1 MTKPPSLVTVIV
13 IDTNFIPRQG
23 LTAHGVGKPSV
34 HSHQIPPLL
43 PPPLLGIMM
52 GLWPIAPRDVSVG
65 RTAHMRFLASIYTP
79 TGNRRLNELIGFL
92 LCVSALLLFLA
103 LASYSPLDPSLNSA
117 SVLTGTH
124 AARNWIGVV
133 GALIS
138 DLALQFFGI
147 GAFLLPVFP
156 AMLGMRWFGS
166 RKVQSPIA
174 KSLGGIWLVMFV
186 PAMLALLPGH
196 LRWMNVIPIEG
207 LMGRVVG
214 DMLIHYLN
222 VAGAYIVCASVL
234 AVALYLSTAFSFS
247 SIRLWAPTRF
257 AWVTALWNRYLD
269 WQEERAKRRQQKELE
284 NRRISKPVVKTQLIP
299 SRQAGAEPTVQARVA
314 PEPRRTGIERMLG
327 PEVVEDVPAAT
338 GGILPESLAAVE
350 SAIDPQVTQRA
361 DSDHK
366 AKTTMPRIAGGYK
379 LPSSSLLQRADEQQ
393 TVDADELKLLA
404 QVLTEKYAEFDVHGQ
419 ITQINPGPVVTTFE
433 FKPDAGIKY
442 SRITNLTD
450 DLCLAL
456 KAESILIE
464 RMAGK
469 STVGIQV
476 PNREREI
483 IWLRENIESQ
493 EFMGQKSKLT
503 MALGK
508 DINGR
513 IVVADLAGMPHLLI
527 AGSTGA
533 GKSVAINAFIM
544 SILYKAT
551 PDQVRLILVD
561 PKRLELGNYE
571 GVPHLYTPIITE
583 PKLAANALRNAVREM
598 ERRLKLLAAKGVR
611 NIDQYNRL
619 FDSAT
624 PSLFEEDSDDK
635 PIPYIVIIIDE
646 LADLMML
653 DSSNVEESITRL
665 AQMARAVGIH
675 LVLATQ
681 RPSVDVITGLIKAN
695 FPARISFR
703 VATKVDSR
711 TILDAN
717 GAEALLGK
725 GDMLY
730 LPSGSAR
737 VHRLH
742 APLVTEK
749 EISAVVEFWKQQG
762 TAEYQQQFLEV
773 PKDERETSAGGS
785 TGEGS
790 DSGGEDDPLYQDAV
804 KLVVEFG
811 KASTS
816 LLQRRLR
823 IGYGRAAH
831 LIDLMEQ
838 DGIVGA
844 ADGPKPREVLKRP
857 DWISEI
863 EETAR

>member
-1 MTKPPSLVTVIV
+1 M
-13 IDTNFIPRQG
+13 
-23 LTAHGVGKPSV
+23 H
-34 HSHQIPPLL
+34 
-43 PPPLLGIMM
+43 
-52 GLWPIAPRDVSVG
+52 
-65 RTAHMRFLASIYTP
+65 FLASIFVP
-79 TGNRRLNELIGFL
+79 TGNRRLNELVGFL

-117 SVLTGTH
+117 SVLTGAH

-133 GALIS
+133 GALVS

-147 GAFLLPVFP
+147 GAFLLPIFP
-156 AMLGMRWFGS
+156 FMLGIRWFAS
-166 RKVQSPIA
+166 RKIQSPFA
-174 KSLGGIWLVMFV
+174 KTLGGIWLMMFV
-186 PAMLALLPGH
+186 PALLALFPGNT
-196 LRWMNVIPIEG
+196 RWLHVIPMEG
-207 LMGRVVG
+207 LLGRVVG
-214 DMLIHYLN
+214 DVLIHYLN
-222 VAGAYIVCASVL
+222 LAGAYIVCASVL
-234 AVALYLSTAFSFS
+234 AVALYLCTAFSFS
-247 SIRLWAPTRF
+247 SIQLWVPTRF
-257 AWVTALWNRYLD
+257 AFVTALWNRYLD
-269 WQEERAKRRQQKELE
+269 WQEERAKKRQQKELDK
-284 NRRISKPVVKTQLIP
+284 RRISKPQVKTQLIP
-299 SRQAGAEPTVQARVA
+299 SRQAVAAEPTVQDRVA
-314 PEPRRTGIERMLG
+314 PEPRRTGIESTLD
-327 PEVVEDVPAAT
+327 PEPTEAAT
-338 GGILPESLAAVE
+338 NTLAPTAGILPESPSTVE
-350 SAIDPQVTQRA
+350 AAIDPEVTKRG

-379 LPSSSLLQRADEQQ
+379 LPSSSLLQRPDEQQ
-393 TVDADELKLLA
+393 AVDADELKLLA
-404 QVLTEKYAEFDVHGQ
+404 QVLTGKYAEFEVHGQ

-476 PNREREI
+476 PNRQREI

-493 EFMGQKSKLT
+493 EFMGSKSKLT

-513 IVVADLAGMPHLLI
+513 IVTADLNGMPHLLI
-527 AGSTGA
+527 AGSTGS

-619 FDSAT
+619 FDNGGT

-749 EISAVVEFWKQQG
+749 EIAAVVEFWKQQG
-762 TAEYQQQFLEV
+762 SAEYQQEFLEA
-773 PKDERETSAGGS
+773 PKDDRESGS
-785 TGEGS
+785 GASSSEGS
-790 DSGGEDDPLYQDAV
+790 AEGGDDDPLYQDAV

-863 EETAR
+863 EETMR

>member
-1 MTKPPSLVTVIV
+1 MDYLATI
-13 IDTNFIPRQG
+13 FI
-23 LTAHGVGKPSV
+23 
-34 HSHQIPPLL
+34 
-43 PPPLLGIMM
+43 
-52 GLWPIAPRDVSVG
+52 
-65 RTAHMRFLASIYTP
+65 P
-79 TGNRRLNELIGFL
+79 TGNRRLNELVGFL
-92 LCVSALLLFLA
+92 MCVSALLLLLA
-103 LASYSPLDPSLNSA
+103 LVSYSPLDPSWNSA
-117 SVLTGTH
+117 STLTGAH
-124 AARNWIGVV
+124 AARNWIGIV
-133 GALIS
+133 GAYTA
-138 DLALQFFGI
+138 DAVLQFFGV
-147 GAFLLPVFP
+147 GAFLLVIFP
-156 AMLGMRWFGS
+156 AMLGTRWFRS
-166 RKVQSPIA
+166 IKVQSPLA
-174 KSLGGIWLVMFV
+174 KCLGGVWLAMFV
-186 PAMLALLPGH
+186 PAMLALLPGQ
-196 LRWMNVIPIEG
+196 LRWAHSIPIEG
-207 LMGRVVG
+207 LLGRVLG
-214 DMLIHYLN
+214 DFLIHYLN
-222 VAGAYIVCASVL
+222 VVGAYIVCATIL

-247 SIRLWAPTRF
+247 AIQLWAPTRF
-257 AWVTALWNRYLD
+257 TFLTALWNRYLD
-269 WQEERAKRRQQKELE
+269 WKQERARKRQQKELE
-284 NRRISKPVVKTQLIP
+284 QRRISKPIVKTQLIQTRP
-299 SRQAGAEPTVQARVA
+299 TQPVSQAQA
-314 PEPRRTGIERMLG
+314 EPRRTGIEKMLA
-327 PEVVEDVPAAT
+327 EEEAVKTTAKSVT
-338 GGILPESLAAVE
+338 GGILEEPPSSQEITEDPE
-350 SAIDPQVTQRA
+350 VTERA
-361 DSDHK
+361 DSGPK

-379 LPSSSLLQRADEQQ
+379 LPSSSLLQRPDEQQ
-393 TVDADELKLLA
+393 AVDADELKQLA

-419 ITQINPGPVVTTFE
+419 VTQINPGPVVTTFE
-433 FKPDAGIKY
+433 YKPEAGIKY
-442 SRITNLTD
+442 SRITNLVD

-456 KAESILIE
+456 KAESILVE
-464 RMAGK
+464 RMPGK

-476 PNREREI
+476 PNRQREI
-483 IWLRENIESQ
+483 IFLRENIESQ
-493 EFMGQKSKLT
+493 EFMGSKSKLT
-503 MALGK
+503 MAMGK

-513 IVVADLAGMPHLLI
+513 IVTADLAGMPHLLI

-611 NIDQYNRL
+611 NIDQYNKL
-619 FDSAT
+619 FEQSNT
-624 PSLFEEDSDDK
+624 PSLFEEDSDEK

-695 FPARISFR
+695 FPARVSFR

-742 APLVTEK
+742 APFVTEK
-749 EISAVVEFWKQQG
+749 EIAAVVEFWKAQA
-762 TAEYQQQFLEV
+762 TAEYQQSFLEA
-773 PKDERETSAGGS
+773 PKDEREAGSGAGAGEA
-785 TGEGS
+785 GEG
-790 DSGGEDDPLYQDAV
+790 GTAEDDPMYGDAV

-863 EETAR
+863 EESMR

>member
-1 MTKPPSLVTVIV
+1 MKYLSQIFAP
-13 IDTNFIPRQG
+13 TN
-23 LTAHGVGKPSV
+23 
-34 HSHQIPPLL
+34 
-43 PPPLLGIMM
+43 
-52 GLWPIAPRDVSVG
+52 
-65 RTAHMRFLASIYTP
+65 
-79 TGNRRLNELIGFL
+79 NRRLNELVGFL
-92 LCVSALLLFLA
+92 LCISALLLFLA

-117 SVLTGTH
+117 SVLTGSR

-138 DLALQFFGI
+138 DLVLQAFGI
-147 GAFLLPVFP
+147 GAFLLPVFS
-156 AMLGMRWFGS
+156 ATLGVRWFRS
-166 RKVQSPIA
+166 RKITSPVA
-174 KSLGGIWLVMFV
+174 KVLGGIWMLIFV
-186 PAMLALLPGH
+186 PALLALLPGH
-196 LRWMNVIPIEG
+196 LRWMNAIPIEG
-207 LMGRVVG
+207 LFGRMVG
-214 DMLIHYLN
+214 DFLIHYFNL
-222 VAGAYIVCASVL
+222 AGAYIVCASVL
-234 AVALYLSTAFSFS
+234 AVALYLSTAFSFAAMQV
-247 SIRLWAPTRF
+247 WAPTRF
-257 AWVTALWNRYLD
+257 AFAIALWERWKD
-269 WQEERAKRRQQKELE
+269 WRDTRAKKRMQQELE
-284 NRRISKPVVKTQLIP
+284 KRRAAPKPVITTQMVP
-299 SRQAGAEPTVQARVA
+299 ARPASPPQPRVQEPV
-314 PEPRRTGIERMLG
+314 RTGIDRTFDDEIVREAPSPVESTPEPHPIV
-327 PEVVEDVPAAT
+327 PEVTE
-338 GGILPESLAAVE
+338 
-350 SAIDPQVTQRA
+350 RA
-361 DSDHK
+361 DSTQK
-366 AKTTMPRIAGGYK
+366 PKTTLPRIAAGGFK
-379 LPSSSLLQRADEQQ
+379 LPPSSLLHRPDEQQ
-393 TVDADELKLLA
+393 AIDADELKLLA
-404 QVLTEKYAEFDVHGQ
+404 QVLTGKYAEFDVHGQ

-433 FKPDAGIKY
+433 FKPEAGIKY

-483 IWLRENIESQ
+483 IWLRENIEST
-493 EFMGQKSKLT
+493 EFIGSKSKLT
-503 MALGK
+503 LALGK

-513 IVVADLAGMPHLLI
+513 IVTADLNGMPHLLI

-533 GKSVAINAFIM
+533 GKSVAINAMIM

-598 ERRLKLLAAKGVR
+598 ERRLKLLAEKGVR
-611 NIDQYNRL
+611 NIDQYNKL
-619 FDSAT
+619 FDENGT
-624 PSLFEEDSDDK
+624 PSLFGDSSEER
-635 PIPYIVIIIDE
+635 PLPYIVIIIDE

-695 FPARISFR
+695 FPARMSFR

-717 GAEALLGK
+717 GAEALLGR

-742 APLVTEK
+742 APYVTEK
-749 EISAVVEFWKQQG
+749 EIAAVVEFWRSQG
-762 TAEYQQQFLEV
+762 LAEYEEKFLQA
-773 PKDERETSAGGS
+773 PKEEREAGGS
-785 TGEGS
+785 GT
-790 DSGGEDDPLYQDAV
+790 DGGEDEEAANDPLYEDAV

-831 LIDLMEQ
+831 LIDLMER

-857 DWISEI
+857 DWLSEV
-863 EETAR
+863 EESLR

>member
-1 MTKPPSLVTVIV
+1 M
-13 IDTNFIPRQG
+13 DY
-23 LTAHGVGKPSV
+23 
-34 HSHQIPPLL
+34 
-43 PPPLLGIMM
+43 
-52 GLWPIAPRDVSVG
+52 
-65 RTAHMRFLASIYTP
+65 LATIFVP

-92 LCVSALLLFLA
+92 MCVSALLLLLA
-103 LASYSPLDPSLNSA
+103 LVSYSPLDPSWNSA
-117 SVLTGTH
+117 SALNGSH
-124 AARNWIGVV
+124 AARNWIGIV
-133 GALIS
+133 GAYTA
-138 DLALQFFGI
+138 DAVLQFFGV
-147 GAFLLPVFP
+147 GAFLLVVFP
-156 AMLGMRWFGS
+156 AALGTRWFRS
-166 RKVQSPIA
+166 MKVQSPLA
-174 KSLGGIWLVMFV
+174 KSLGGIWLMMFV
-186 PAMLALLPGH
+186 PAMLALLPGK
-196 LRWMNVIPIEG
+196 LRWSNVIPIEG
-207 LMGRVVG
+207 LLGRVVG
-214 DMLIHYLN
+214 DFLIHYLN
-222 VAGAYIVCASVL
+222 LTGAYIVCATVL
-234 AVALYLSTAFSFS
+234 ATALYLSTAFSFS
-247 SIRLWAPTRF
+247 AIQVWAPTRF
-257 AWVTALWNRYLD
+257 AFVTALWNRYKD
-269 WQEERAKRRQQKELE
+269 WRQERARRRQQKELE
-284 NRRISKPVVKTQLIP
+284 QRRISKPLVKTQLIQTRP
-299 SRQAGAEPTVQARVA
+299 AA
-314 PEPRRTGIERMLG
+314 PAPLSTSEPRRTGIERMQA
-327 PEVVEDVPAAT
+327 EEESAKNTTKSAT
-338 GGILPESLAAVE
+338 GGILSESLPPSQAGEPV
-350 SAIDPQVTQRA
+350 SDPEVTERA
-361 DSDHK
+361 DSGHK
-366 AKTTMPRIAGGYK
+366 AKTTMPRIAAGGYK
-379 LPSSSLLQRADEQQ
+379 LPSSSLLQRPDEQQ
-393 TVDADELKLLA
+393 AVDPDELKLLA
-404 QVLTEKYAEFDVHGQ
+404 QVLTEKYSEFDVHGQ
-419 ITQINPGPVVTTFE
+419 VTQINPGPVVTTFE
-433 FKPDAGIKY
+433 FKPEAGIKY
-442 SRITNLTD
+442 SRITNLVD

-476 PNREREI
+476 PNRQREI
-483 IWLRENIESQ
+483 IFLRENIESQ
-493 EFMGQKSKLT
+493 EFMGSKSKLT
-503 MALGK
+503 MAMGK

-513 IVVADLAGMPHLLI
+513 IVTADLAGMPHLLI

-533 GKSVAINAFIM
+533 GKSVAINAMIM

-551 PDQVRLILVD
+551 PEQVRLILVD

-598 ERRLKLLAAKGVR
+598 ERRLKLLAARGVR
-611 NIDQYNRL
+611 NIDQYNKL
-619 FDSAT
+619 FDQGGT
-624 PSLFEEDSDDK
+624 PSLFDEESEEK

-653 DSSNVEESITRL
+653 DSNNVEESITRL

-695 FPARISFR
+695 FPARVSFR

-742 APLVTEK
+742 APFVTEK
-749 EISAVVEFWKQQG
+749 EIAAVVEFWKAQAQ
-762 TAEYQQQFLEV
+762 AEYIHNFLEA
-773 PKDERETSAGGS
+773 PKEEREAGAGAEGGEPGEA
-785 TGEGS
+785 GEG
-790 DSGGEDDPLYQDAV
+790 GDDPMYNDAV

-863 EETAR
+863 EESMR

>member
-1 MTKPPSLVTVIV
+1 M
-13 IDTNFIPRQG
+13 
-23 LTAHGVGKPSV
+23 H
-34 HSHQIPPLL
+34 
-43 PPPLLGIMM
+43 
-52 GLWPIAPRDVSVG
+52 
-65 RTAHMRFLASIYTP
+65 FLASIFVP
-79 TGNRRLNELIGFL
+79 TGNRRLNELVGFL

-133 GALIS
+133 GASIS

-147 GAFLLPVFP
+147 GAFLLPIFP
-156 AMLGMRWFGS
+156 AMLGLRWFAS
-166 RKVQSPIA
+166 RKIQSPWA
-174 KSLGGIWLVMFV
+174 KSLGGLWLVMFV
-186 PAMLALLPGH
+186 PALLALLPGNA
-196 LRWMNVIPIEG
+196 RWLHVMPIEG
-207 LMGRVVG
+207 LLGRVLG
-214 DMLIHYLN
+214 DGLIHYLN
-222 VAGAYIVCASVL
+222 LAGAYIVCASVL

-247 SIRLWAPTRF
+247 SIQLWAPTRLAF
-257 AWVTALWNRYLD
+257 VTALWNRYLD
-269 WQEERAKRRQQKELE
+269 WQEERAKKRQQKELE
-284 NRRISKPVVKTQLIP
+284 KRRISRPVVKTQLIP
-299 SRQAGAEPTVQARVA
+299 SRQAGSAEPTVQARTA
-314 PEPRRTGIERMLG
+314 PESRRTGIERTLDPEPAEAAANRPATTGGVQHESLG
-327 PEVVEDVPAAT
+327 EAESPVDPEVTER
-338 GGILPESLAAVE
+338 G
-350 SAIDPQVTQRA
+350 

-366 AKTTMPRIAGGYK
+366 PKTTMPRLAGGYK
-379 LPSSSLLQRADEQQ
+379 LPSSSLLQRPDEQQ
-393 TVDADELKLLA
+393 AVDADELKLLA
-404 QVLTEKYAEFDVHGQ
+404 QVLTGKYAEFEVHGQ

-493 EFMGQKSKLT
+493 EFMGSKSKLT
-503 MALGK
+503 MAMGK

-513 IVVADLAGMPHLLI
+513 IVTADLNGMPHLLI
-527 AGSTGA
+527 AGSTGS

-619 FDSAT
+619 FDNGGT

-635 PIPYIVIIIDE
+635 PIPFIVIIIDE

-749 EISAVVEFWKQQG
+749 EIAAVVEFWKQQG
-762 TAEYQQQFLEV
+762 SAEYQQQFLEA
-773 PKDERETSAGGS
+773 PKDERETGSGSAGG
-785 TGEGS
+785 EGS
-790 DSGGEDDPLYQDAV
+790 AEGSEEDPLYQDAV

-863 EETAR
+863 EETTR

>member
-1 MTKPPSLVTVIV
+1 MNPAFM
-13 IDTNFIPRQG
+13 DY
-23 LTAHGVGKPSV
+23 
-34 HSHQIPPLL
+34 
-43 PPPLLGIMM
+43 
-52 GLWPIAPRDVSVG
+52 
-65 RTAHMRFLASIYTP
+65 LATIFVP
-79 TGNRRLNELIGFL
+79 TGNRRLNELVGFL
-92 LCVSALLLFLA
+92 MCVSALLLFLA
-103 LASYSPLDPSLNSA
+103 LVSYSPLDPSWNSA
-117 SVLTGTH
+117 STLTGAH
-124 AARNWIGVV
+124 AARNWIGIV
-133 GALIS
+133 GAYTA
-138 DLALQFFGI
+138 DAVLQFFGV
-147 GAFLLPVFP
+147 GAFLLVIFP
-156 AMLGMRWFGS
+156 AMLGMRWFRS
-166 RKVQSPIA
+166 IKVQSPLA
-174 KSLGGIWLVMFV
+174 KLLGGVWLAMFA
-186 PAMLALLPGH
+186 PAMLALLPGQ
-196 LRWMNVIPIEG
+196 LRWAHSIPIEG
-207 LMGRVVG
+207 LLGRVLG
-214 DMLIHYLN
+214 DFLIHYLN
-222 VAGAYIVCASVL
+222 LVGAYIVCATIL

-247 SIRLWAPTRF
+247 AIQLWAPTRF
-257 AWVTALWNRYLD
+257 TFLTALWNRYLD
-269 WQEERAKRRQQKELE
+269 WKQERSRKRQQKELE
-284 NRRISKPVVKTQLIP
+284 QRRISKPIVKTQLIQTRP
-299 SRQAGAEPTVQARVA
+299 SSPLAQAQ
-314 PEPRRTGIERMLG
+314 PEPRRTGIEKMLA
-327 PEVVEDVPAAT
+327 EEDAAKGAAKSST
-338 GGILPESLAAVE
+338 GGILQEPMPPASAAEEIADPE
-350 SAIDPQVTQRA
+350 VTERA
-361 DSDHK
+361 DSGQK

-379 LPSSSLLQRADEQQ
+379 LPSSSLLQRPDEQQ
-393 TVDADELKLLA
+393 AVDADELKQLA

-433 FKPDAGIKY
+433 YKPEAGIKY
-442 SRITNLTD
+442 SRITNLVD

-456 KAESILIE
+456 KAESILVE
-464 RMAGK
+464 RMPGK

-476 PNREREI
+476 PNRQREI

-493 EFMGQKSKLT
+493 EFMGSKSKLT
-503 MALGK
+503 MAMGK

-513 IVVADLAGMPHLLI
+513 IVTADLAGMPHLLI

-611 NIDQYNRL
+611 NIDQYNKL
-619 FDSAT
+619 FDQSDT
-624 PSLFEEDSDDK
+624 PSLFGEDSEEK

-695 FPARISFR
+695 FPARVSFR

-742 APLVTEK
+742 APFVTEK
-749 EISAVVEFWKQQG
+749 EIAAVVEFWKAQA
-762 TAEYQQQFLEV
+762 TAEYQQAFLEA
-773 PKDERETSAGGS
+773 PKDEREASAGGPGGEA
-785 TGEGS
+785 GEGG
-790 DSGGEDDPLYQDAV
+790 DGENDPMYNDAV
-804 KLVVEFG
+804 RLVVEFG

-863 EETAR
+863 EESMR

>member
-1 MTKPPSLVTVIV
+1 MNLAFM
-13 IDTNFIPRQG
+13 DY
-23 LTAHGVGKPSV
+23 LTTIFV
-34 HSHQIPPLL
+34 
-43 PPPLLGIMM
+43 
-52 GLWPIAPRDVSVG
+52 
-65 RTAHMRFLASIYTP
+65 P

-92 LCVSALLLFLA
+92 MCVSALLLFLA
-103 LASYSPLDPSLNSA
+103 LVSYSPLDPSWNSA
-117 SVLTGTH
+117 SVLTGSH
-124 AARNWIGVV
+124 AARNWIGIV
-133 GALIS
+133 GAYTA
-138 DLALQFFGI
+138 DATLQFFGI
-147 GAFLLPVFP
+147 GAFLLVIFP
-156 AMLGMRWFGS
+156 AMLGVRWFRS
-166 RKVQSPIA
+166 IKVQSPLA
-174 KSLGGIWLVMFV
+174 KTLGGVWLVMFV
-186 PAMLALLPGH
+186 PALLALLPGN
-196 LRWMNVIPIEG
+196 LRWMNVIPVEG
-207 LMGRVVG
+207 LMGRVLG
-214 DMLIHYLN
+214 DFLIHYLN
-222 VAGAYIVCASVL
+222 IVGAYIVCGTIL

-247 SIRLWAPTRF
+247 SVRIWAPTRF
-257 AWVTALWNRYLD
+257 AFVTALWNRYKD
-269 WQEERAKRRQQKELE
+269 WQQERTKKRLQKELE
-284 NRRISKPVVKTQLIP
+284 QRRISKPLVKTQLIP
-299 SRQAGAEPTVQARVA
+299 SRPSSPVA
-314 PEPRRTGIERMLG
+314 HPEPRRTGIERMM
-327 PEVVEDVPAAT
+327 EEESAAANPAKSST
-338 GGILPESLAAVE
+338 GGILHETASAAEASRSAADPE
-350 SAIDPQVTQRA
+350 VTERG
-361 DSDHK
+361 DSGLK
-366 AKTTMPRIAGGYK
+366 AKTTMPRITGGYK
-379 LPSSSLLQRADEQQ
+379 LPSSSLLQRPDEQQ
-393 TVDADELKLLA
+393 AVDADELKLLA
-404 QVLTEKYAEFDVHGQ
+404 QVLTEKYGEFDVHGQ

-433 FKPDAGIKY
+433 FKPEAGIKY
-442 SRITNLTD
+442 SRITNLCD

-464 RMAGK
+464 RMPGK

-476 PNREREI
+476 PNRQREI
-483 IWLRENIESQ
+483 IFLRENIESQ
-493 EFMGQKSKLT
+493 EFMGSKSKLT
-503 MALGK
+503 MAMGK

-513 IVVADLAGMPHLLI
+513 IVTADLAGMPHLLI

-533 GKSVAINAFIM
+533 GKSVAINAMIM

-611 NIDQYNRL
+611 NIDQYNKL
-619 FDSAT
+619 FDQGNT
-624 PSLFEEDSDDK
+624 PSLFDEESDEK

-653 DSSNVEESITRL
+653 DSNNVEESITRL

-695 FPARISFR
+695 FPARVSFR

-742 APLVTEK
+742 APFVTEK
-749 EISAVVEFWKQQG
+749 EIAAVVEFWKAQG
-762 TAEYQQQFLEV
+762 LAEYQQKFLEA
-773 PKDERETSAGGS
+773 PKDEPAIGTNDGGPAEEGET
-785 TGEGS
+785 
-790 DSGGEDDPLYQDAV
+790 EDDPMYADAV

-863 EETAR
+863 EETMR

>member
-1 MTKPPSLVTVIV
+1 MRV
-13 IDTNFIPRQG
+13 F
-23 LTAHGVGKPSV
+23 GV
-34 HSHQIPPLL
+34 QNL
-43 PPPLLGIMM
+43 P
-52 GLWPIAPRDVSVG
+52 
-65 RTAHMRFLASIYTP
+65 HMDYLASIFVP

-92 LCVSALLLFLA
+92 MCVSALLLFLA
-103 LASYSPLDPSLNSA
+103 LVSYSPLDPSWNSA
-117 SVLTGTH
+117 SVLTGSH

-133 GALIS
+133 GAFTA
-138 DLALQFFGI
+138 DMMLQFFGV
-147 GAFLLPVFP
+147 GAFLLVIFP
-156 AMLGMRWFGS
+156 AMLGTRWFRS
-166 RKVQSPIA
+166 MKVQSPLA
-174 KSLGGIWLVMFV
+174 KSLGAIWLLMFV
-186 PAMLALLPGH
+186 PAMLALLPGQI
-196 LRWMNVIPIEG
+196 RWMRVIPIEG
-207 LMGRVVG
+207 LLGRVVG
-214 DMLIHYLN
+214 DVLIHYLN
-222 VAGAYIVCASVL
+222 IVGAYIVCATVL
-234 AVALYLSTAFSFS
+234 AVALYLSTAFSFAA
-247 SIRLWAPTRF
+247 IQLWAPTRF
-257 AWVTALWNRYLD
+257 AFVTALWNRYKD
-269 WQEERAKRRQQKELE
+269 WQQERTKKRQQKELE
-284 NRRISKPVVKTQLIP
+284 QRRISKPVVKTQLIP
-299 SRQAGAEPTVQARVA
+299 SRPASQSPAVS
-314 PEPRRTGIERMLG
+314 EPRRTGIERMMAEEEA
-327 PEVVEDVPAAT
+327 PKSVPAT
-338 GGILPESLAAVE
+338 GGILPEPLAMAS
-350 SAIDPQVTQRA
+350 SAEAADPEVTERA
-361 DSDHK
+361 DSSHK

-379 LPSSSLLQRADEQQ
+379 LPSSSLLQRPDEQQ
-393 TVDADELKLLA
+393 AVDADELKLLA
-404 QVLTEKYAEFDVHGQ
+404 QVLTEKYAEFEIHGQ

-433 FKPDAGIKY
+433 FKPEAGIKY
-442 SRITNLTD
+442 SRITNLCD

-476 PNREREI
+476 PNRQREI

-493 EFMGQKSKLT
+493 EFMGSKSKMT
-503 MALGK
+503 IAMGK

-513 IVVADLAGMPHLLI
+513 IVTADLAGMPHLLI

-533 GKSVAINAFIM
+533 GKSVAINAMIM

-619 FDSAT
+619 FDQSGT
-624 PSLFEEDSDDK
+624 PSLFEEDSDEK

-653 DSSNVEESITRL
+653 DSHNVEESITRL

-695 FPARISFR
+695 FPARVSFR

-742 APLVTEK
+742 APFVTEK
-749 EISAVVEFWKQQG
+749 EIAAVVEFWKSQG
-762 TAEYQQQFLEV
+762 LAEYQQQFLEA
-773 PKDERETSAGGS
+773 PKGEREPGAEGSAGEAGAD
-785 TGEGS
+785 G
-790 DSGGEDDPLYQDAV
+790 DSEDDPMYGDAV

-863 EETAR
+863 EETTR